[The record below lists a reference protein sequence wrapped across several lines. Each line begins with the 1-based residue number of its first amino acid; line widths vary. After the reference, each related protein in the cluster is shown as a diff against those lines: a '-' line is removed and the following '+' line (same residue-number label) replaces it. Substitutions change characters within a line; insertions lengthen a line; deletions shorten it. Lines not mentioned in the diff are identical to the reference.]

1 MSIFNQPIDPT
12 IAGSLKRRQNLMGKE
27 SRTSAEI
34 SFLNSN
40 TSFVKLSSSVN
51 IDGSPELAKNNV
63 LIGGTLFDNK
73 LRAGVGVGS
82 NNAYAL
88 NNNILGIRPM
98 PGITSVTIDNV
109 GAYGSI
115 RKATVNF
122 QCWDIK
128 QLEDLEKLYM
138 RPGYTVLL
146 EFGRSTYLNSKGN
159 LSVVNDDSTFFTTS
173 IDGDIQD
180 YLNKLY
186 KKSIENEGNYDAFF
200 GYIINYSWNAR
211 ADGGYDCK
219 TEIISTGEILESI
232 KVNYSFAGAVD
243 YNSLKIDPKSAKF
256 RGLLFPLFKSN
267 MDTRDITR
275 INNEYAENILSGVMY
290 EVYTLC
296 RYNEKTTFISDK
308 TLKSIPIK
316 LTNGKTFNIDYYVI
330 NYKSNADPQDD
341 KDKFNL
347 GDDNIFITT
356 ETFTELFT
364 NLILPKVCNID
375 GKSKGDMVSLST
387 YDRTYPTGGVKSP
400 LLCLYNPLIIS
411 TNPDVCWIKND
422 RWVEILTGTQIK
434 VQQEPIKTS
443 LINDPQINSGE
454 SNELKRKI
462 IGFIKELILP
472 SREKNLYTPSKVIK
486 DIILLFNE
494 LNKKDG
500 ITEDEFILYFSKN
513 YTYLRGG
520 IATIDNVTS
529 STQVIGANPNG
540 STLST
545 TKEIKRV
552 NRRTYNTFKAFGGIE
567 SIPAANILIEKYN
580 GRDNTF
586 GTLLRASTGAIVV
599 DIIKDSVEDRFLKKL
614 TTISDPRIQ
623 DIEQLVQNQQN
634 EIDRGIKI
642 KETETK
648 NRTDLSVVS
657 TSYLTQN
664 NEIKKPFLPLS
675 SGSSKS
681 KFGQIGNIYL
691 NLKHLY
697 KLAKDPGLS
706 SQDTSGKN
714 KLSASSYL
722 KHILQDVQ
730 TALCDINQFE
740 IHIDPVDGIGR
751 IIDLNYINKDI
762 ASDIFTFEI
771 GSNKSI
777 VRDLK
782 LESQIFSN
790 QSSMIAISAQ
800 SDAGT
805 LGLDNSTL
813 VGYNEGITDRMIPKK
828 DSYVSD
834 IENQQATII
843 LNYVSSLSFILNE
856 YIKNFF
862 GEGSS
867 DNYITVYD
875 NTLLSKNPVTK
886 YDGDG
891 DRIFNAGK
899 AGSYSNS
906 LRDITYFFTSLNS
919 FNNDNKGKAIIP
931 TLISLT
937 IDGLAGF
944 IIGNLFKVDNTFV
957 PKYYQKGDKL
967 GYLITKLNHNI
978 QNNDWTTIISG
989 YPFNLESNA
998 KETTDI
1004 FNFNV
1009 VLIIDPNPPLNSS
1022 KINTPVGANVTTNKK
1037 SFIEIIQTINRTYST
1052 TYSSLK
1058 PAEDLKFEEEF
1069 MNAMNTIFSAMAN
1082 NPILKPNPIIVTS
1095 GIRPGSKHEQRKAMD
1110 WQLGDFNKIKAINK
1124 SNYPSWRNKDYGPE
1138 NNNRING
1145 FVAFLNNTFNGKRLG
1160 NHSDWYVLNVNGTKI
1175 EFFNEHFEPSDGA
1188 TGPHFHFEIG

>member
-27 SRTSAEI
+27 SRTSAEL

-40 TSFVKLSSSVN
+40 TSWVKLSSSVN
-51 IDGSPELAKNNV
+51 IDGSPELAKSNI
-63 LIGGTLFDNK
+63 LIGGTLFNNK
-73 LRAGVGVGS
+73 LRAGVGVDS

-115 RKATVNF
+115 RKATINF

-146 EFGRSTYLNSKGN
+146 EFGRSTYLNSKGS

-173 IDGDIQD
+173 IDGDLQD

-186 KKSIENEGNYDAFF
+186 RKSIENEGNYDAFF

-256 RGLLFPLFKSN
+256 RGLLFPLFHSN

-275 INNEYAENILSGVMY
+275 INNEYAENVLSGVMY

-296 RYNEKTTFISDK
+296 RYNEKTTYISDK
-308 TLKSIPIK
+308 LLKSIPVK
-316 LTNGKTFNIDYYVI
+316 LINGKTFNIDYHVI

-364 NLILPKVCNID
+364 NLILPKVSNSN
-375 GKSKGDMVSLST
+375 GKSKGNMVSLST
-387 YDRTYPTGGVKSP
+387 YDRTYPTGGSKSP

-422 RWVEILTGTQIK
+422 RWTEILTGTQIK
-434 VQQEPIKTS
+434 VQQEPLKTA

-454 SNELKRKI
+454 SNELKKKI
-462 IGFIKELILP
+462 IGFVKELILP
-472 SREKNLYTPSKVIK
+472 SREKNLNTPLKVIK
-486 DIILLFNE
+486 DIIKLSESYKN
-494 LNKKDG
+494 G
-500 ITEDEFILYFSKN
+500 TAEDEFIRYFNKN
-513 YTYLRGG
+513 YIYLRGG
-520 IATIDNVTS
+520 IATIDNEVS

-552 NRRTYNTFKAFGGIE
+552 NRRTYAAFKAFGGLE

-580 GRDNTF
+580 GEDATF
-586 GTLLRASTGAIVV
+586 GTLLRASTGAVV
-599 DIIKDSVEDRFLKKL
+599 VGVAEDEVANRFLKKL
-614 TTISDPRIQ
+614 TNVDASVSN
-623 DIEQLVQNQQN
+623 IEQLVQNQQN

-648 NRTDLSVVS
+648 NRTDLS
-657 TSYLTQN
+657 TINDSYLTQN
-664 NEIKKPFLPLS
+664 NEIKKSFLSPS

-722 KHILQDVQ
+722 KHILQDIQ

-751 IIDLNYINKDI
+751 IIDLNYINKDT

-800 SDAGT
+800 SNAGT

-828 DSYVSD
+828 ESYIND
-834 IENQQATII
+834 IENQQATIVT
-843 LNYVSSLSFILNE
+843 NYVSSLSFILNE

-862 GEGSS
+862 GKGSS

-875 NTLLSKNPVTK
+875 NTLASKNPVIK

-891 DRIFNAGK
+891 DKIFNAGK

-906 LRDITYFFTSLNS
+906 LRDITYFFTSLES

-944 IIGNLFKVDNTFV
+944 IIGNLFKIDNTFV
-957 PKYYQKGDKL
+957 PNYYKKGDKL

-998 KETTDI
+998 AETKDI
-1004 FNFNV
+1004 SNFSV
-1009 VLIIDPNPPLNSS
+1009 VVSIDPNPPLGSS
-1022 KINTPVGANVTTNKK
+1022 EINIPAGAIVTTNKK
-1037 SFIEIIQTINRTYST
+1037 SFIEIIQNINATYKT
-1052 TYSSLK
+1052 KYSSIQ
-1058 PAEDLKFEEEF
+1058 PADKLKFNEVF
-1069 MNAMNTIFSAMAN
+1069 TNAMNTILSTLAN
-1082 NPILKPNPIIVTS
+1082 SSLKDNPLQITS
-1095 GIRPGSKHEQRKAMD
+1095 GIRPGSLHSQGKALD
-1110 WQLGDFNKIKAINK
+1110 LQIREKGTLKALV
-1124 SNYPSWRNKDYGPE
+1124 SGNYPNWRSLDYGKDQ
-1138 NNNRING
+1138 NDRIM
-1145 FVAFLNNTFNGKRLG
+1145 AIQTFLVNTFKGVPLGK
-1160 NHSDWYVLNVNGTKI
+1160 NKYWFTLNVNGTKI
-1175 EFFNEHFEPSDGA
+1175 DFLNEYFQPSDGA
-1188 TGPHFHFEIG
+1188 SGPHIHFEIG

>member
-12 IAGSLKRRQNLMGKE
+12 IAGSLKRRQNLMGNE
-27 SRTSAEI
+27 SRTSAEL

-40 TSFVKLSSSVN
+40 TSFAKLSSSVN

-63 LIGGTLFDNK
+63 LIGGTLFNNK

-186 KKSIENEGNYDAFF
+186 RKSIENEGNYDAFF

-296 RYNEKTTFISDK
+296 RYNEKTTYISDK

-364 NLILPKVCNID
+364 NLILPKVYNSS

-400 LLCLYNPLIIS
+400 LLCLYNPLVIS

-422 RWVEILTGTQIK
+422 RWAEILTGIQIK

-443 LINDPQINSGE
+443 LINDPQINSAE
-454 SNELKRKI
+454 ANNLKRKI
-462 IGFIKELILP
+462 VGWVKKLILP
-472 SREKNLYTPSKVIK
+472 GRKKNTFTPYEVLKEIIEESKSYK
-486 DIILLFNE
+486 N
-494 LNKKDG
+494 G
-500 ITEDEFILYFSKN
+500 TAEDEFIRYFSKN

-520 IATIDNVTS
+520 IATIDNEVS
-529 STQVIGANPNG
+529 GTQVIGANPAG
-540 STLST
+540 SILST

-552 NRRTYNTFKAFGGIE
+552 NRRTWNIFKGYGGE
-567 SIPAANILIEKYN
+567 DTVVTELIEKYN
-580 GRDNTF
+580 NKDKTF
-586 GTLLRASTGAIVV
+586 GALLRASTGAVV
-599 DIIKDSVEDRFLKKL
+599 VGVAEDVIADRFLKKL
-614 TTISDPRIQ
+614 TTTFDNN
-623 DIEQLVQNQQN
+623 IEQLVQSQQN

-648 NRTDLSVVS
+648 NKTDLSVVS
-657 TSYLTQN
+657 NSYLTQN
-664 NEIKKPFLPLS
+664 NEIKKPFLPIS

-697 KLAKDPGLS
+697 KIAKDPGIS

-740 IHIDPVDGIGR
+740 IHIDPIDGIGR

-790 QSSMIAISAQ
+790 QSSMVAISAQ

-834 IENQQATII
+834 IENQQATIVT
-843 LNYVSSLSFILNE
+843 NYVSSLSFILNE

-867 DNYITVYD
+867 DNYITVY
-875 NTLLSKNPVTK
+875 NNALSSKTPVIK

-906 LRDITYFFTSLNS
+906 LRDITYFFTSLKS

-944 IIGNLFKVDNTFV
+944 IIGNLFKIDNTFV
-957 PKYYQKGDKL
+957 PNYYKKGDKL

-989 YPFNLESNA
+989 YPFNLESNTE
-998 KETTDI
+998 ETTDI
-1004 FNFNV
+1004 FNFSV
-1009 VLIIDPNPPLNSS
+1009 VVSINPNPPLGSS
-1022 KINTPVGANVTTNKK
+1022 EINTPAGAVVTTNKK
-1037 SFIEIIQTINRTYST
+1037 SFIEIIQTINATYKT
-1052 TYSSLK
+1052 KYSSIQ
-1058 PAEDLKFEEEF
+1058 PAEKLKFDEVF
-1069 MNAMNTIFSAMAN
+1069 TNAMNTILSTLAN
-1082 NPILKPNPIIVTS
+1082 SSLKSNPLQITS
-1095 GIRPGSKHEQRKAMD
+1095 GIRPGSLHSQGKALD
-1110 WQLGDFNKIKAINK
+1110 LQIREKGTLKALVS
-1124 SNYPSWRNKDYGPE
+1124 SNYPNWASLDYGKE
-1138 NNNRING
+1138 QNDRIM
-1145 FVAFLNNTFNGKRLG
+1145 AIQTFLVNTFSGVPLGK
-1160 NHSDWYVLNVNGTKI
+1160 NKYWFTLNVNGTKI
-1175 EFFNEHFEPSDGA
+1175 DFLNEYFRPSAGA

>member
-186 KKSIENEGNYDAFF
+186 RKSIENEGNYDAFF

-296 RYNEKTTFISDK
+296 RYNEKTTYISDK

-387 YDRTYPTGGVKSP
+387 YDRTYPTGGSKSP

-422 RWVEILTGTQIK
+422 RWTEILTGTQIK
-434 VQQEPIKTS
+434 VQQEPIRTA
-443 LINDPQINSGE
+443 LINDPQINSGAA
-454 SNELKRKI
+454 NELKRKI
-462 IGFIKELILP
+462 IDFIEELILP
-472 SREKNLYTPSKVIK
+472 SRKKDLFTPSKVIK
-486 DIILLFNE
+486 KIILLFNE
-494 LNKKDG
+494 LHKRDG

-529 STQVIGANPNG
+529 STQVIGANFAG

-552 NRRTYNTFKAFGGIE
+552 NRRTYAAFKASGG
-567 SIPAANILIEKYN
+567 SVTAANILIEKYN
-580 GRDNTF
+580 NKDKTF
-586 GTLLRASTGAIVV
+586 GTLLRDGKDAVVGIV
-599 DIIKDSVEDRFLKKL
+599 KDSVDDRFLKKL
-614 TTISDPRIQ
+614 TIISDPRIQ

-998 KETTDI
+998 KEIIDV

-1022 KINTPVGANVTTNKK
+1022 KINTPAGAIVTTNKK
-1037 SFIEIIQTINRTYST
+1037 SFIEIIQTINANYKTK
-1052 TYSSLK
+1052 YSSAQ
-1058 PAEDLKFEEEF
+1058 PAEKLKFDEVF
-1069 MNAMNTIFSAMAN
+1069 TNAMNTILSTLAN
-1082 NPILKPNPIIVTS
+1082 SSLKDNPLQITS
-1095 GIRPGSKHEQRKAMD
+1095 GIRGTKPGSLHFQGKALD
-1110 WQLGDFNKIKAINK
+1110 LQIREKGTLKALV
-1124 SNYPSWRNKDYGPE
+1124 SGNYPNWRSLDYGKDQ
-1138 NNNRING
+1138 NDRIM
-1145 FVAFLNNTFNGKRLG
+1145 AIQTFLVNTFSGVPLGK
-1160 NHSDWYVLNVNGTKI
+1160 NEYWFTLNVNGTKI
-1175 EFFNEHFEPSDGA
+1175 DFLNEYFQPSTGA